1 MTNGDSDHQDF
12 VRITNR
18 EVFERL
24 GTVEA
29 KLDDALRQLSFQGDH
44 LSEHTKRIRALEL
57 RFYGVL
63 AGLIGAVVVLAKSGV
78 GL

>member
-1 MTNGDSDHQDF
+1 MAEGPHDREEF

-18 EVFERL
+18 EVYERL

-29 KLDDALRQLSFQGDH
+29 KLDAALSTIDKQNTALIDYG
-44 LSEHTKRIRALEL
+44 KRIRALEL

-63 AGLIGAVVVLAKSGV
+63 AGLIGAMAILARVGGV
-78 GL
+78 A